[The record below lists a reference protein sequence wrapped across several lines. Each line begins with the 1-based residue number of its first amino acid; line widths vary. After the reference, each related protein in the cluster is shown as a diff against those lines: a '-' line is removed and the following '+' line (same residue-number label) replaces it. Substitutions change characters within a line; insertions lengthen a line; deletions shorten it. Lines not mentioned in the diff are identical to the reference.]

1 LSGLMKRFLTV
12 LGLPSLVVA
21 SALIGLAQSSNA
33 QVSQSRFS
41 RQSPQHLLAQSD
53 TSITPAGSGA
63 GSGAVAP
70 DTSITPNSGGA
81 ATAAKLPTNYGMV
94 RSSSNGVL
102 EVRTLDGTT
111 KQLTVPSNLTTAA
124 SGLQRGALVGY
135 DTDASGALTRLEP
148 AAVEREFSGKISAIN
163 GDQVTLTSA
172 TGETFVTPVE
182 TATIARMGLVPGKE
196 LKVTTHV
203 GTWATKICCVET
215 PAPVTTIPVVPEPTP
230 IQGGG
235 EPVPPAPIRGLW

>member
-1 LSGLMKRFLTV
+1 MKRFLMV

-21 SALIGLAQSSNA
+21 SVSIGLAQSSNA
-33 QVSQSRFS
+33 QVAQSRFS
-41 RQSPQHLLAQSD
+41 RQSPQQFLSQSD
-53 TSITPAGSGA
+53 TSITPGGSA
-63 GSGAVAP
+63 AP

-81 ATAAKLPTNYGMV
+81 ATAPKLPTNYGMV

-111 KQLTVPSNLTTAA
+111 KQLTVPGNLTTAA
-124 SGLQRGALVGY
+124 SGLQRGTLVGY

-148 AAVEREFSGKISAIN
+148 ATVEREFTGKVSAIN

-172 TGETFVTPVE
+172 TGETFTTPVE

-203 GTWATKICCVET
+203 GTWATKLCCTET
-215 PAPVTTIPVVPEPTP
+215 PAPVSTIPVVPEPTP
-230 IQGGG
+230 IPRGGG
-235 EPVPPAPIRGLW
+235 TPVPPAPIRGLW

>member
-1 LSGLMKRFLTV
+1 MKRFLTV
-12 LGLPSLVVA
+12 LCLPSLVVA
-21 SALIGLAQSSNA
+21 STLIGLAQSSNA
-33 QVSQSRFS
+33 QVAQSRFS
-41 RQSPQHLLAQSD
+41 RQSPQQILSQSQPD
-53 TSITPAGSGA
+53 TSITPAGSV
-63 GSGAVAP
+63 SP

-135 DTDASGALTRLEP
+135 DADTSGALTRLEP
-148 AAVEREFSGKISAIN
+148 ATVEREFTGKVSAVN

-172 TGETFVTPVE
+172 TGETFTTPVE

-203 GTWATKICCVET
+203 GTWATKLCCVET
-215 PAPVTTIPVVPEPTP
+215 PAPVNTIPVVPEPTP
-230 IQGGG
+230 IPQGTGTS
-235 EPVPPAPIRGLW
+235 VPPAPIRGLW

>member
-1 LSGLMKRFLTV
+1 MKRFLTV

-21 SALIGLAQSSNA
+21 SILVGLAQSSNA
-33 QVSQSRFS
+33 QVAQSRFS
-41 RQSPQHLLAQSD
+41 RQSPQQVLSQAD
-53 TSITPAGSGA
+53 TSITPAGSA
-63 GSGAVAP
+63 AP

-94 RSSSNGVL
+94 RSSSSGVL

-111 KQLTVPSNLTTAA
+111 KQLTVPANLTTAA

-148 AAVEREFSGKISAIN
+148 ATVEREFTGKVSAIN

-215 PAPVTTIPVVPEPTP
+215 PAPVSTIPVVPEPTP

-235 EPVPPAPIRGLW
+235 TPVPPAPIRGLW

>member
-1 LSGLMKRFLTV
+1 MKRFLTV
-12 LGLPSLVVA
+12 LGLPALVVT
-21 SALIGLAQSSNA
+21 SALIGLAQSGNA
-33 QVSQSRFS
+33 QVAQSRFS
-41 RQSPQHLLAQSD
+41 RQSPQQVLAQSD
-53 TSITPAGSGA
+53 TSITPAGSA
-63 GSGAVAP
+63 AP

-148 AAVEREFSGKISAIN
+148 AAVEREFSGKVSAIN

-182 TATIARMGLVPGKE
+182 TATIARMGLVHHSCGSRDNANSRWWYTCPTCTNSRAM
-196 LKVTTHV
+196 VT
-203 GTWATKICCVET
+203 
-215 PAPVTTIPVVPEPTP
+215 
-230 IQGGG
+230 
-235 EPVPPAPIRGLW
+235 

>member
-1 LSGLMKRFLTV
+1 MKRFLTV
-12 LGLPSLVVA
+12 VGLPSLVVA

-33 QVSQSRFS
+33 QVAQSRFS
-41 RQSPQHLLAQSD
+41 RQSSQHLLAQSQPD
-53 TSITPAGSGA
+53 TSITPAGS
-63 GSGAVAP
+63 VAP

-81 ATAAKLPTNYGMV
+81 ASATKLPTNYGMV
-94 RSSSNGVL
+94 RSSSNGML

-124 SGLQRGALVGY
+124 SGLQRGTLVGY

-148 AAVEREFSGKISAIN
+148 AAVEREFTGKVSSIN

-172 TGETFVTPVE
+172 TGETFTTPVE

-203 GTWATKICCVET
+203 GTWATKICCTET

-230 IQGGG
+230 IPRGGG
-235 EPVPPAPIRGLW
+235 TPVPPAPIRGLW